1 MKGPAAMFN
10 PIDMLQAQGGAA
22 WQGMGQ
28 PFGLTPDQTRRA
40 LEALMPAFALGLQR
54 NTAQDPTG
62 LSQFFNL
69 AAGRAPAGPEA
80 MLGGMFGSPAL
91 AQAVLQQAA
100 SASGVGSQVLRQML
114 PMMAGMIVAS
124 IVHMMLNQALPEPA
138 PRAAPEPP
146 NPFLAAAPLWT
157 DMMKAFLPPPA
168 EAAPKRAGP
177 ARTRAG
183 AKPDAAAE
191 TEPFGMFQQMLQT
204 GAEVQ
209 EQNVK
214 AMQGIFDAFWTDP
227 AKTAE
232 PPKSAEPPK
241 VDEASRAAEPYKA
254 PSRKR
259 PEPKAG

>member
-1 MKGPAAMFN
+1 MFN
-10 PIDMLQAQGGAA
+10 LIDMLQAQGAAA

-40 LEALMPAFALGLQR
+40 MEALMPAFAIGLQR

-62 LSQFFNL
+62 LSQFFGL
-69 AAGRAPAGPEA
+69 AAGRAPAGPDA
-80 MLGGMFGSPAL
+80 MLGLGGMFGSPAL

-124 IVHMMLNQALPEPA
+124 IVHMMLNQALPDPA

-146 NPFLAAAPLWT
+146 NPFLAAAPLWA
-157 DMMKAFLPPPA
+157 DMMKAFLPPPV
-168 EAAPKRAGP
+168 EAAPKRAGA
-177 ARTRAG
+177 ARARPGADRR
-183 AKPDAAAE
+183 AKPDQASESA
-191 TEPFGMFQQMLQT
+191 PFDMFQQMLQT

-214 AMQGIFDAFWTDP
+214 AMQGIFDVFWTDP
-227 AKTAE
+227 SKTPAGGPSKAPAE
-232 PPKSAEPPK
+232 PSKMA
-241 VDEASRAAEPYKA
+241 
-254 PSRKR
+254 SRKR